1 MLDDVAE
8 RENGETRTDRAIHRS
23 PPWGEQGDGGKTGGA
38 EECET
43 RACEVTLRCVTRRFV
58 ALRTIARN
66 FTSDSMLGYIDRVDK
81 PVVGLSRDLRDIS
94 STRPAIVLMRTI
106 LRARACTHASPLIFH
121 HVRHLVTVGLLTSLV
136 VSPSRITRAGG
147 LFTPPHGVPMRRRGG

>member
-1 MLDDVAE
+1 VHPTYDPNPFVAHARGPIARYSLRFCYRAAVTRRSARTPTRVLDDVAE

-23 PPWGEQGDGGKTGGA
+23 PLWGEQGDGGKTGGA

-106 LRARACTHASPLIFH
+106 PRARAHARTL
-121 HVRHLVTVGLLTSLV
+121 
-136 VSPSRITRAGG
+136 
-147 LFTPPHGVPMRRRGG
+147 RR